1 MNKQTNA
8 RGRAFKHMSDDECCG
23 EMRAVRASV
32 CCVLAAR
39 WRVRSVYMGGGV
51 VGACGGGGAAAGGGG
66 GGGGGGVWWRA
77 ELHFESIG
85 SRRAL

>member
-1 MNKQTNA
+1 
-8 RGRAFKHMSDDECCG
+8 MSDDECCG

-39 WRVRSVYMGGGV
+39 WRVRGLYMGEGV
-51 VGACGGGGAAAGGGG
+51 VGACGGG